1 MPLDCEFEQPDVRPV
16 AKDLYRVARE
26 YCYCWMLGDVQNR
39 IRIPAGYTHD
49 GASVPRIAWTLSGVR
64 PDGLIRAAALVHD
77 YVYGFA
83 GRLPVG
89 DHEFKRDDG
98 SWAPVQGRWRRRD
111 TDRLFARMMREADVP
126 RFQRRLAYR
135 VVRLFGGFGWNT

>member
-1 MPLDCEFEQPDVRPV
+1 MPLDCDFEQPDIRPV
-16 AKDLYRVARE
+16 AQDRYRVAQE
-26 YCYCWMLGDVQNR
+26 YCYCWMLREVQNR

-49 GASVPRIAWTLSGVR
+49 GASVPRIAWLLSGVR

-89 DHEFKRDDG
+89 AHEFKRQDG
-98 SWAPVQGRWRRRD
+98 SWAPVQGDWSRRD
-111 TDRLFARMMREADVP
+111 ADRLFARMMREADVP
-126 RFQRRLAYR
+126 RFQRRLAYGA
-135 VVRLFGGFGWNT
+135 VRLFGGFGWNT